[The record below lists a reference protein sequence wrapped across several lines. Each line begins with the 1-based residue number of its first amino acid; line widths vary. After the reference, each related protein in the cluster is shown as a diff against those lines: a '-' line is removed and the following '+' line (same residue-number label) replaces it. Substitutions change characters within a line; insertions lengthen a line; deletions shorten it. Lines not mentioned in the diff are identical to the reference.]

1 MDTLKLLKV
10 FYFKLKIEKQIRKL
24 FFYYRH
30 PAFILFSS
38 PISGESQD
46 KGSIRGK
53 KHQQKLYAFL
63 VAQ

>member
-1 MDTLKLLKV
+1 MDTLEFWKI

-24 FFYYRH
+24 FFYYRY

-38 PISGESQD
+38 HISGENQD

-53 KHQQKLYAFL
+53 KHQQKLYAFI